1 MKKKDYL
8 TNERLKNKF
17 ASFFELSNY
26 AIQIAKERIMKE
38 EKVTLG
44 DVIND
49 LTNLPDELNVKK
61 A

>member
-1 MKKKDYL
+1 MKKKEYL

-17 ASFFELSNY
+17 YSFFDLSNY
-26 AIQIAKERIMKE
+26 AIQIAKERIMRE

-49 LTNLPDELNVKK
+49 LVNLPDEIREKK